1 MTVTPA
7 ILNYLILS
15 QLDLTLSLCD
25 RICETVEGLDHD
37 RSGLIAAMIAEE
49 V

>member
-25 RICETVEGLDHD
+25 RICEAVEGLDHD
-37 RSGLIAAMIAEE
+37 RSDLIAAMIAEE